1 MEDESEGMST
11 ERRGGRSGKHRY
23 DCESKTDM
31 KDEDGQNKVLNEFQ
45 VLSVC
50 ENYLC

>member
-1 MEDESEGMST
+1 MEDESEGESRD
-11 ERRGGRSGKHRY
+11 RRGGRSRKHCY

-31 KDEDGQNKVLNEFQ
+31 KDEDGQNKVLNKFQ